1 MKTKEYHSLTL
12 SIRTRAGG
20 AQFANRTYDSDAG
33 SRGRVDR
40 YGHKKWHKPN
50 GAHLCTKRLCFGEG
64 YVLLKLVER
73 VSGKLHAI
81 QFAGM

>member
-33 SRGRVDR
+33 SGRVAMGR
-40 YGHKKWHKPN
+40 RKGNKPLN
-50 GAHLCTKRLCFGEG
+50 SAHLCILLCFGEG
-64 YVLLKLVER
+64 YVL
-73 VSGKLHAI
+73 SM
-81 QFAGM
+81 FW